1 MTWGERLS
9 IKYKLT
15 IFLLIVTL
23 IPGLTAIVTT
33 YFYTKEKVKDH
44 FIEEN
49 VKVISQGKY
58 DIRDYFLSITE
69 IPLSLYANR
78 KFMNVME
85 QGISNDID
93 IAQEEVKR
101 SLLNLYFTRKEI
113 EQIYLYVDKGQDA
126 YTVYNTKV
134 SSRGKVENKLLNDY
148 FEKLINERSYFI
160 LEPTHDI
167 YSYNNQSDIPRTNV
181 KPVVSFHHALNEVT
195 SGKLLGFISIDI
207 DIAAV
212 KTISDRLYFSEGEQ
226 FYLISGNNEVVYSS
240 DSDLI
245 GTFIDDRP
253 WLQQIRQQNEMSFEW
268 KDDSFGGVF
277 VYDQLPAPFEKWMIV
292 KGISNE
298 RMYSGAQSIARMNI
312 YILLFFFLLSAFAT
326 LLVAIKL
333 ISPIKILIE
342 NMKKVEKGRLEVDFQ
357 SLGKDEFGQLGY
369 HFKSMV
375 NQINELIVR
384 KYRLEIENK
393 SNQIRVL
400 QSQINPHFLYNSL
413 QSIGTIALRNKVP
426 EIYTLITSLSS
437 IMRYSMNIDE
447 DVVPLTKEV
456 NHVNAYLS
464 LQKQR
469 FQERLFYSIT
479 VDDEL
484 KKIMV
489 PKMILQPVVENYF
502 KHGFEMSNLTGKI
515 DIQILKEKERLTI
528 LIEDNGLGVTEERL
542 KEIELMLTKGIKLAK
557 AETTSIGL
565 QNVYERLELYYGE
578 KGLMKVGNREGGGFK
593 VTLAIPLY
601 RIGVEEDESNN
612 R

>member
-1 MTWGERLS
+1 MS